1 MNAQASDYYKY
12 STLCLFFCQCEQVSK
27 RTKDG
32 SKTIDKAALVLNTT
46 YSPIDA
52 YAVALDSL
60 ASNMEIGMSVIEVLV
75 DYVTRMHYCAYKD
88 GLLDEYARMLSWI
101 NALSS
106 SVNIAISFVS
116 SLSSYFGAMDTLQF
130 NLNFGIFQKFREFG
144 NLISGLDGI
153 ADFLSFLNFIGDFR
167 LCIPR
172 VYIGRCSIDFGFFE
186 ISFPCVRTLHSAS
199 ILICVDEG

>member
-1 MNAQASDYYKY
+1 MSVALRLNCA
-12 STLCLFFCQCEQVSK
+12 CEQVSK

-32 SKTIDKAALVLNTT
+32 SRTIDKTAEVLNTT

-106 SVNIAISFVS
+106 SVNVAISFVS
-116 SLSSYFGAMDTLQF
+116 SLSSYFGAMDKLQF
-130 NLNFGIFQKFREFG
+130 NLNFGVFQKFREFK
-144 NLISGLDGI
+144 NLISGLDGV
-153 ADFLSFLNFIGDFR
+153 ADFLSFLNFIADFR
-167 LCIPR
+167 LCIPK
-172 VYIGRCSIDFGFFE
+172 VYIGSCCIDFGFFD
-186 ISFPCVRTLHSAS
+186 ICFPCVRRIHSAT
-199 ILICVDEG
+199 ILMRICTSNSLCFCVSA

>member
-1 MNAQASDYYKY
+1 LSLVVSLA
-12 STLCLFFCQCEQVSK
+12 CVCEQVSK

-32 SKTIDKAALVLNTT
+32 SVVIDKAAKVLDTT

-52 YAVALDSL
+52 YAVSLDSL
-60 ASNMEIGMSVIEVLV
+60 ASNMEIGMAGIEVFV

-116 SLSSYFGAMDTLQF
+116 SLSEYFKAMDALQF

-144 NLISGLDGI
+144 KLISGLDVV
-153 ADFLSFLNFIGDFR
+153 ADFLSFLNFISDFR
-167 LCIPR
+167 LCIPK

-186 ISFPCVRTLHSAS
+186 ISFPCVR
-199 ILICVDEG
+199 IICLSSRRF